1 MKTAAIIASLTRKE
15 LRQFEQSVLSH
26 HKRDS
31 LKKLYQLLKKQPHL
45 SKQAVFV
52 KIFGSS
58 YHADRDHL
66 FRNELRL
73 LNKALETFLIQLQWK
88 KDQTSHALDFLLL
101 KAYLDRGQ
109 YELFEPAWR
118 KLYKKTKQNAL
129 YELQAQLLEQ
139 YMRYQIQ
146 HQELSH
152 TLFEQ
157 LSPKAEAALIAQEA
171 HQAER
176 LKQLET
182 LHGFIQQNLYVIR
195 SGQHQRQ
202 RYSSA
207 FEQVAALPN
216 NAWLHVLEASVQM
229 YYCNGPAKIKL
240 LQEALDAAATIT
252 DFPRYDPV
260 LITKLQSTLALE
272 YFIEQDHEQADA
284 IYTQLLQHPEQLV
297 SLNKPGLFFN
307 YLSNLVN
314 LERYQTVIDFY
325 QQHQMIWEQ
334 GPIPVY
340 RVHYFLCWAYMG
352 LGHYEAAQEALL
364 LYDLQ
369 DRPRHE
375 EFYART
381 LLSMVYYHLGES
393 IMAERET
400 YNLLQNHRYKLSPE
414 ETHYKQLCHIH
425 QFYDLMGQVADQKR
439 QQKFE
444 HLLEQIQTLFNT
456 QKTAASPLIHRWL
469 HRQIQQAL

>member
-15 LRQFEQSVLSH
+15 LRQFEQSVLLH
-26 HKRDS
+26 HKRNS
-31 LKKLYQLLKKQPHL
+31 LKKLYQCLKKQPTL
-45 SKQAVFV
+45 SKQAIFV
-52 KIFGSS
+52 KTFGTP
-58 YHADRDHL
+58 YHPDQDHR

-73 LNKALETFLIQLQWK
+73 LNKVLETFLIQLQWK
-88 KDQTSHALDFLLL
+88 KDQTPDALDFLLL

-118 KLYKKTKQNAL
+118 KLYKKAKQNAL

-139 YMRYQIQ
+139 YMHYKIQ

-157 LSPKAEAALIAQEA
+157 LFPKTEAALIAQEA
-171 HQAER
+171 YQAER

-182 LHGFIQQNLYVIR
+182 LHGFTQQNLYVIR

-202 RYSSA
+202 RYSSV
-207 FEQVAALPN
+207 FQQVAALPN

-229 YYCNGPAKIKL
+229 YYCSGLAKIKL
-240 LQEALDAAATIT
+240 LQEALDTAATIT
-252 DFPRYDPV
+252 DFPRYDPILV
-260 LITKLQSTLALE
+260 TKLQSTLALE

-284 IYTQLLQHPEQLV
+284 IYTQLLQHPERLV
-297 SLNKPGLFFN
+297 PRNKPGLFFN

-314 LERYQTVIDFY
+314 LERYQMVIDFY
-325 QQHQMIWEQ
+325 EQHQMVWEQ

-340 RVHYFLCWAYMG
+340 RVHYFLCWAHMG

-364 LYDLQ
+364 FHELQ

-381 LLSMVYYHLGES
+381 LLSMVYHHLGAS

-414 ETHYKQLCHIH
+414 ETHYKHLCHIH
-425 QFYDLMGQVADQKR
+425 QFYGLMGQVADQKR
-439 QQKFE
+439 QQKLE
-444 HLLEQIQTLFNT
+444 QLLEQSQALFDA
-456 QKTAASPLIHRWL
+456 QKAAASPLIHRWL
-469 HRQIQQAL
+469 HRQIQQVL